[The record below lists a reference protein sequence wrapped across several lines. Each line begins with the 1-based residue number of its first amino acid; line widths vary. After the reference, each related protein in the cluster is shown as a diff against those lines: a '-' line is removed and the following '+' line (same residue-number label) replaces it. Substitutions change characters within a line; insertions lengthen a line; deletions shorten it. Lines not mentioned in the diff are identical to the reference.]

1 MEVLPF
7 LDAPP
12 PALSDML
19 SLRCPSLDP
28 VREYGR
34 GGAGVLVEAESLGV
48 PDRAG
53 AGLATGGREPIR

>member
-1 MEVLPF
+1 MDVVL

-12 PALSDML
+12 PLLSDML
-19 SLRCPSLDP
+19 SLRCPSLEP

-34 GGAGVLVEAESLGV
+34 VGGGALVDAESLGV

-53 AGLATGGREPIR
+53 AGLATGGRDPIL